1 MALLRQLYL
10 YGVQNGIKEFVFA
23 TTVAFKRYLKRI
35 GISVVEFGDGKPSQ
49 IGIERS
55 IGLRLKVNDE
65 FVGAVGC
72 ALAH

>member
-1 MALLRQLYL
+1 
-10 YGVQNGIKEFVFA
+10 
-23 TTVAFKRYLKRI
+23 LKRI
-35 GISVVEFGDGKPSQ
+35 GIAVVEFGDGKPSQ

-65 FVGAVGC
+65 FAGAVGC